1 MTSETDDETRGDDR
15 DVDATGADADER
27 DAKDE
32 LFEAIDHLKNA
43 ANILFARASKDP
55 AVQTAT
61 KEAGKVAKQIGDA
74 AEPIAKELTK
84 EVGRLTNDVLGAVDR
99 ARTRRTRAAEAA
111 EDADEEE

>member
-1 MTSETDDETRGDDR
+1 MTSETDDETEDRG
-15 DVDATGADADER
+15 VDETGADAEER

-32 LFEAIDHLKNA
+32 LFDAIDHLKNA

-55 AVQTAT
+55 AVQSAT
-61 KEAGKVAKQIGDA
+61 KEASKVAKQIGDA

-99 ARTRRTRAAEAA
+99 ARTRRTRAAEATR
-111 EDADEEE
+111 DEEE

>member
-1 MTSETDDETRGDDR
+1 MTTETDDPSDDAG
-15 DVDATGADADER
+15 VDETGADAEEA

-43 ANILFARASKDP
+43 ANILFARASRDP

-61 KEAGKVAKQIGDA
+61 KEATKVAKQIGDA

-99 ARTRRTRAAEAA
+99 ARTRRSRAAEAA
-111 EDADEEE
+111 EDGDEEE